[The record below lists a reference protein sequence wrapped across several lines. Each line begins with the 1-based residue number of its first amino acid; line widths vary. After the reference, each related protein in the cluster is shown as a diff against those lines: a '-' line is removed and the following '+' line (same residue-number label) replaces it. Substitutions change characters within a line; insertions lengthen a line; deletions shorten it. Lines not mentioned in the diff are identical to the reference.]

1 MLEPILAEDA
11 HCVVDTSTWSFVAV
25 SHYLIEN
32 DVHEQIRLSGKKVV
46 EHAIVVGGSTL
57 KETLNDLYELARQL
71 SAEVDIV
78 VWLNEHFGLI
88 KQGDKTFTDME
99 VFKQNRHA
107 SAAHCI
113 CRFGRRRP
121 LARTSR
127 R

>member
-71 SAEVDIV
+71 SA
-78 VWLNEHFGLI
+78 
-88 KQGDKTFTDME
+88 
-99 VFKQNRHA
+99 
-107 SAAHCI
+107 S
-113 CRFGRRRP
+113 
-121 LARTSR
+121 TSSSG
-127 R
+127 